1 MNTKVSFLVLAVA
14 LSGCG
19 LIKVS
24 GGAAE
29 PEAAPTP
36 AAGATEK
43 QEGEKS
49 ASATPAAD
57 APKEKTKGEVQ
68 CENTLLG
75 TLQQVG
81 ALERTGEL
89 VVSIASAGFSAEP
102 LKKHVTSCYA
112 GYNETPSEAALAE
125 ADAMNTRM
133 RQAALESAKKGKLQ
147 DAAAPDAAAEAA
159 IKKDFLE
166 KHPGSEIKRVFM
178 TSAWKT
184 NYNGLAVRNRYK
196 DAIVVIA
203 VKDTDIC
210 LRVPANAAQAA
221 TSGGGFDS
229 KWKHDIFDK
238 GSVVPCK

>member
-1 MNTKVSFLVLAVA
+1 MNTKVSFLVLAAA

-19 LIKVS
+19 LIKVN
-24 GGAAE
+24 GGAVA
-29 PEAAPTP
+29 PEASPTP
-36 AAGATEK
+36 ASTEK
-43 QEGEKS
+43 TQGETS
-49 ASATPAAD
+49 TASTTPAAD

-68 CENTLLG
+68 CEHTLLG
-75 TLQQVG
+75 TLQHVG
-81 ALERTGEL
+81 ELERTGDL
-89 VVSIASAGFSAEP
+89 SVSIASAGFSAEP
-102 LKKHVTSCYA
+102 LKKNVTSCYA

-133 RQAALESAKKGKLQ
+133 REAALESAKKGKLQ
-147 DAAAPDAAAEAA
+147 DAAAPDSAAEAA
-159 IKKDFLE
+159 IKKDFLD

-196 DAIVVIA
+196 DAIVVMA

-221 TSGGGFDS
+221 TTGGGFDS

-238 GSVVPCK
+238 GRVVPCK